1 MLKRLGPSAVTA
13 GAADGDLLFP
23 QKLEF
28 NAPAHG
34 VWNIVH
40 VGMLVP
46 EAHQIYVC
54 AINCMR
60 GVALTAAEMGLS
72 HRFSCVVLKEEDLI
86 EGTVEDVTL
95 EGIRDVLR
103 KLRAHGGLP
112 PCVIVFPV
120 CTHHFLGADMGR
132 IYRELEQEFPA
143 VDFVRAFMDP
153 IMQKHG
159 LPPDQRL
166 RKAIYDPLQSCVPEE
181 RTAALLGSDFP
192 LDEDCELRGLLAAGG
207 WNLREIQS
215 CGSYAEYQTLSAAE
229 TILSVFP
236 GGKYGAEQTARR
248 LGRTHLYLPMSFRY
262 AEIRAEYRALCDARK
277 LPLPDFDREVEA
289 CEAALRTAKRQIR
302 EAPVV
307 IDATAHPRPLGL
319 ARLLLEHGFRVT
331 EVYLDSISGEERDD
345 LDWLRNNAPELVFSS
360 TILPELRV
368 AERARPE
375 KTLAIGQ
382 KAAWF
387 TGTPY
392 FVNLVQGG
400 GLWGF
405 AGIRTMARL
414 MREAW
419 EREKDARDL
428 IPRKG
433 LGCESCI

>member
-13 GAADGDLLFP
+13 READPDLLFP

-40 VGMLVP
+40 VGMLLP

-60 GVALTAAEMGLS
+60 GVALTAAEMNLTR
-72 HRFSCVVLKEEDLI
+72 RFSCVVLKEEDLI

-103 KLRAHGGLP
+103 KLRDHGGLP
-112 PCVIVFPV
+112 PAVIVFPV
-120 CTHHFLGADMGR
+120 CTHHFLGADMNR
-132 IYRELEQEFPA
+132 VYRELEQEFPS

-166 RKAIYDPLQSCVPEE
+166 RRAIYDPLPPCDPEE
-181 RTAALLGSDFP
+181 KTVAVLGCDFS
-192 LDEDCELRGLLAAGG
+192 LDDDCELRALLSSGG
-207 WNLREIQS
+207 YALRDIQH
-215 CGSYAEYQTLSAAE
+215 CRSYAEYKTLSAAG

-248 LGRTHLYLPMSFRY
+248 LGRPHLYLPMSFGY
-262 AEIRAEYRALCDARK
+262 EEIRKSCRTLCSALG
-277 LPLPDFDREVEA
+277 LPLPDYDREEAA
-289 CEAALRTAKRQIR
+289 CEAALAGTKDTLGD
-302 EAPVV
+302 APVV
-307 IDATAHPRPLGL
+307 IDATVHPRPLGL

-331 EVYLDSISGEERDD
+331 EVYLDAVSGEETED
-345 LDWLRNNAPELVFSS
+345 LSWLRENAPELTLSS
-360 TILPELRV
+360 TMLPELRV
-368 AERARPE
+368 ADRVRPE
-375 KTLAIGQ
+375 KTLAVGQ

-387 TGTPY
+387 TSSPH

-400 GLWGF
+400 GLWGY
-405 AGIRTMARL
+405 AGIRTMARM

-419 EREKDARDL
+419 EQEQDTRDL